1 MVKYDLF
8 VFASGKKLMIKYLLG
23 AILALAVIGGAFKY
37 ESNDTSWQLIIL
49 KKEALNSVT
58 NGAIRIYKLF
68 PDIKSLFSD
77 SDLADT
83 AEIILED

>member
-8 VFASGKKLMIKYLLG
+8 VFASKKKLMIKYLLG

-77 SDLADT
+77 SADT
-83 AEIILED
+83 AEIILEG

>member
-1 MVKYDLF
+1 
-8 VFASGKKLMIKYLLG
+8 MIKYLLG

-58 NGAIRIYKLF
+58 NGGIRIYKIAS
-68 PDIKSLFSD
+68 DLFSD
-77 SDLADT
+77 SELADT
-83 AEIILED
+83 AAIILEDN